1 MEFNEL
7 KQILAGE
14 AKAKGICNEWYEKI
28 LSAPSKEYLLTLAV
42 KGSDF
47 WLGNAFASPEVRAE
61 FAGLRQHFG
70 IYLDDDHI
78 AAKSPRNLIALDRA
92 HGSAK
97 YHNFDVGQITAKDD
111 TRINITADAN
121 AFVCVDV
128 RDRAEV
134 EITASGDA
142 RVSVILHGGECKH
155 RATDRATIKITDKR
169 D

>member
-14 AKAKGICNEWYEKI
+14 AQAKGICKEWHEKI
-28 LSAPSKEYLLTLAV
+28 LSAPSKEHLLTLAV

-70 IYLDDDHI
+70 IYLDDDRI
-78 AAKSPRNLIALDRA
+78 AAKSPRSLIALDRTEGYA
-92 HGSAK
+92 EYG
-97 YHNFDVGQITAKDD
+97 NFDVGQIIARNEA
-111 TRINITADAN
+111 RIDITVNDR
-121 AFVCVDV
+121 AFLLVEV
-128 RDRAEV
+128 RDHAEV
-134 EITASGDA
+134 DITASGDA
-142 RVSVILHGGECKH
+142 RISVILHGGKCRH
-155 RATDRATIKITDKR
+155 RATDRANIKITDKR